1 MGLRASMLE
10 LAILGELTEPLHGYE
25 LRKRLTETLG
35 PFRTLSFGSLYP
47 ALHRLEAKGFISQ
60 VDCGDADV
68 SSPTK
73 RGLAKQGAKTRGATK
88 RAENQTLRKSG
99 KPKRRQVVYRVTKA
113 GETHLDSS
121 LADAGVDDDSL
132 PLTMGLMSKAT
143 PATRLTLLKARR
155 KNVVARK
162 EAGDKAKISSDFWI
176 RSKAELDTSQAAQEL
191 EWLDRLIDSVGGTPE
206 LGEQNG

>member
-1 MGLRASMLE
+1 MRASTLE

-60 VDCGDADV
+60 VDPEDAGT
-68 SSPTK
+68 SPLAKRNPTK
-73 RGLAKQGAKTRGATK
+73 YGTKNRGAAN
-88 RAENQTLRKSG
+88 RSEGGTLRKSS
-99 KPKRRQVVYRVTKA
+99 KPKRRQVVYRITREGNA
-113 GETHLDSS
+113 HLASS
-121 LADAGVDDDSL
+121 LTDAAVDDDSL

-143 PATRLTLLKARR
+143 PATRLTLLKERR

-162 EAGDKAKISSDFWI
+162 EAGDKAKTSSDFWI

-191 EWLDRLIDSVGGTPE
+191 EWLDRLIDSAGIAPE